1 MNVVDSSGWIEYLTE
16 APNAE
21 FFAPVIHDTEQL
33 IVPSISIYEV
43 AKILMRDDIEGTALE
58 RVSQMLDGFVVPLD
72 DELAVIAA
80 RLSLE
85 LQLPMAD
92 SIILATAQA
101 HDATLWTQD
110 VDFEGV
116 EGVRYVAKL

>member
-1 MNVVDSSGWIEYLTE
+1 MNVVDSSGWIEYLTD
-16 APNAE
+16 APNAD
-21 FFAPVIHDTEQL
+21 FFAPAIQDAAQL

-43 AKILMRDDIEGTALE
+43 FKILMREDSDDLALLKTAQMAEGQVVL
-58 RVSQMLDGFVVPLD
+58 LDR
-72 DELAVIAA
+72 ELAIAAA

-85 LQLPMAD
+85 LRLPMAD

-101 HDATLWTQD
+101 YDATLWTQD

-116 EGVRYVAKL
+116 AGVRYVKN

>member
-1 MNVVDSSGWIEYLTE
+1 MNVVDSSGWIEYLTG
-16 APNAE
+16 APNAD
-21 FFAPVIHDTEQL
+21 FFAPAIHDVEQL

-43 AKILMRDDIEGTALE
+43 SKILLRDNAELIATESVSEMLEGI
-58 RVSQMLDGFVVPLD
+58 VVPLD
-72 DELAVIAA
+72 ENLSIAAA

-85 LQLPMAD
+85 LRLPMAD

-101 HDATLWTQD
+101 YDATLWTQD

-116 EGVRYVAKL
+116 AGVRYVHKG

>member
-58 RVSQMLDGFVVPLD
+58 RVSTDVGWFRC
-72 DELAVIAA
+72 AV
-80 RLSLE
+80 
-85 LQLPMAD
+85 
-92 SIILATAQA
+92 
-101 HDATLWTQD
+101 
-110 VDFEGV
+110 G
-116 EGVRYVAKL
+116 

>member
-16 APNAE
+16 APNAH
-21 FFAPVIHDTEQL
+21 FFSPAIHDTERL

-101 HDATLWTQD
+101 YDATLWTQD

-116 EGVRYVAKL
+116 EGVRYVSKA

>member
-1 MNVVDSSGWIEYLTE
+1 MNVVDSSGWIEYLTDS
-16 APNAE
+16 PNAD
-21 FFAPVIHDTEQL
+21 FFAPVIQDTAQL

-43 AKILMRDDIEGTALE
+43 FKILLRDNIEEIAME
-58 RVSQMLDGFVVPLD
+58 RILQMSRGQIVPLD
-72 DELAVIAA
+72 RELAIAAA

-85 LQLPMAD
+85 LRLPMAD

-101 HDATLWTQD
+101 YDATLWTQD

-116 EGVRYVAKL
+116 EDVRYVRRI

>member
-1 MNVVDSSGWIEYLTE
+1 MNVVDSSGWIEYLTD
-16 APNAE
+16 APNAD
-21 FFAPVIHDTEQL
+21 FFAPVIQDAAQL

-43 AKILMRDDIEGTALE
+43 FKILLRDDIEEIAME
-58 RVSQMLDGFVVPLD
+58 RILQMSRGQIVPLD
-72 DELAVIAA
+72 GGLSIAAA

-85 LQLPMAD
+85 LRLPMAD

-101 HDATLWTQD
+101 YDATLWTQD

-116 EGVRYVAKL
+116 AGVRYVRK

>member
-1 MNVVDSSGWIEYLTE
+1 MNVVDSSGWIEYLTD
-16 APNAE
+16 APNAD
-21 FFAPVIHDTEQL
+21 FFAPAIHDTAQL

-43 AKILMRDDIEGTALE
+43 FKILLRDNIEEIAME
-58 RVSQMLDGFVVPLD
+58 RILQMSRGQIVPLD
-72 DELAVIAA
+72 RELAIAAA

-85 LQLPMAD
+85 LRLPMAD

-101 HDATLWTQD
+101 YDATLWTQD

>member
-1 MNVVDSSGWIEYLTE
+1 MNVVDSSGWIEYLTD
-16 APNAE
+16 APNAD
-21 FFAPVIHDTEQL
+21 FFAPVIQDAAQL

-43 AKILMRDDIEGTALE
+43 FKILLRDDIEEIAME
-58 RVSQMLDGFVVPLD
+58 RILQMSRGQIVPLD
-72 DELAVIAA
+72 GGLSIAAA

-85 LQLPMAD
+85 LRLPMAD

-101 HDATLWTQD
+101 YDTTLWTQD

-116 EGVRYVAKL
+116 AGVQYVRK

>member
-1 MNVVDSSGWIEYLTE
+1 MNAVDSSGWIEYLTD
-16 APNAE
+16 APNAD
-21 FFAPVIHDTEQL
+21 FFAPVIQDAAQL

-43 AKILMRDDIEGTALE
+43 FKILLRDDIEEIAME
-58 RVSQMLDGFVVPLD
+58 RILQMSRGQIVPLD
-72 DELAVIAA
+72 GGLSIAAA

-85 LQLPMAD
+85 LRLPLAD

-101 HDATLWTQD
+101 YDATLWTQD

-116 EGVRYVAKL
+116 AGVQYVRK

>member
-1 MNVVDSSGWIEYLTE
+1 MNVVDSSGWIEYLTD
-16 APNAE
+16 APNAD
-21 FFAPVIHDTEQL
+21 FFAPVIQDAAQL

-43 AKILMRDDIEGTALE
+43 FKILLRDDIEEIAME
-58 RVSQMLDGFVVPLD
+58 RILQMSRGQIVPLD
-72 DELAVIAA
+72 GGLSIAAA

-85 LQLPMAD
+85 LRLPMAD

-101 HDATLWTQD
+101 YDATLWTQD

-116 EGVRYVAKL
+116 AGVQYVRK